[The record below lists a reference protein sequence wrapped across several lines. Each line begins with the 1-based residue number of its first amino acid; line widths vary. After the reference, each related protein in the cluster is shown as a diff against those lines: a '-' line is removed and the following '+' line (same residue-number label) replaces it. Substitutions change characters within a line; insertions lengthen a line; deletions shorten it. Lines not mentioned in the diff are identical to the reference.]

1 MGSINNNAENT
12 MLEIWGRK
20 NGNQVI
26 QVLWTL
32 GELGLDYKRYTIG
45 GSFGGLESDE
55 YKALNPNSK
64 IPTIRDNGFVL
75 WESHAII
82 RYLASTYGQGTL
94 WPNDPQK
101 VALSDQ
107 WMTWST
113 DGFMGT
119 FFPVFWQLVR
129 TEESERNYDQISEM
143 AKKSSAILQI
153 LEGHLINH
161 NYVAGDE
168 LTFGDVPLGVLLH
181 KYFVLDIE
189 RPSLPGI
196 EAWYARLC
204 ERDAYKKHAMLPFG
218 NSPDEWLAL
227 EKAGEND

>member
-1 MGSINNNAENT
+1 

-32 GELGLDYKRYTIG
+32 DELNLDYKRYTVG
-45 GSFGGLESDE
+45 GSFGGLDTNE

-64 IPTIRDNGFVL
+64 IPTIRDNNFVL

-82 RYLASTYGQGTL
+82 RYLAREYGQGTL
-94 WPNDPQK
+94 WPNDPK
-101 VALSDQ
+101 KAAISDQ

-113 DGFMGT
+113 DGLMGT

-129 TEESERNYDQISEM
+129 TEESERDYEQISEM
-143 AKKSSAILQI
+143 AKKSANILSV
-153 LEGHLINH
+153 LEDHLLNNH
-161 NYVAGDE
+161 FVAGSE
-168 LTFGDVPLGVLLH
+168 LTFGDIPLGVLLH

-189 RPSLPGI
+189 RPPFPGI
-196 EAWYARLC
+196 EAWYQRLC
-204 ERDAYKKHAMLPFG
+204 NRAAFQKNAMASFG
-218 NSPDEWLAL
+218 NSPSEWLAF
-227 EKAGEND
+227 EKSGEYD